1 MQPFKGVKNYF
12 TDSLL
17 YQENSKIVKK
27 LLPEDI
33 DNDNEADS
41 ESGDDPTTTFDV
53 EPIVA
58 YFDNLDCNNSA
69 EADDEWV
76 LNENVNFDYS
86 LCLDDVNSLVDMS
99 RLRMSL
105 SMLKA
110 YMQVKDN
117 DESVFV
123 VPSLK
128 EDQLPI
134 IFGRD

>member
-1 MQPFKGVKNYF
+1 MKNYF

-58 YFDNLDCNNSA
+58 YFDNPDCNNFA
-69 EADDEWV
+69 EMTA
-76 LNENVNFDYS
+76 NGS
-86 LCLDDVNSLVDMS
+86 LMKVSIS
-99 RLRMSL
+99 
-105 SMLKA
+105 
-110 YMQVKDN
+110 
-117 DESVFV
+117 
-123 VPSLK
+123 
-128 EDQLPI
+128 
-134 IFGRD
+134 IFLCILTM